1 MHSSGACDKDAPD
14 PVEAVLSGREAE
26 QEGQV
31 HQGREETLLA
41 CQQYKL
47 QFNTHKSIDNIEFIK
62 EEKGLPLLASSARN
76 RQQFW

>member
-26 QEGQV
+26 QKGKV

-41 CQQYKL
+41 CQQCSQFCSRCKL
-47 QFNTHKSIDNIEFIK
+47 DFQVAEI
-62 EEKGLPLLASSARN
+62 SADGR
-76 RQQFW
+76 RAQIFMALSTAG

>member
-26 QEGQV
+26 QAWQV

-41 CQQYKL
+41 CQQC
-47 QFNTHKSIDNIEFIK
+47 
-62 EEKGLPLLASSARN
+62 
-76 RQQFW
+76 